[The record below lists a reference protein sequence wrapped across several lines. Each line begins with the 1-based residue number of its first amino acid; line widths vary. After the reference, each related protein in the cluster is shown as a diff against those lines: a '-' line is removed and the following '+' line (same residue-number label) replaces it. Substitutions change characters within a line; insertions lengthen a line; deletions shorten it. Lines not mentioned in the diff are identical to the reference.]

1 MVSGLEVEKASKLG
15 RDEFT
20 VDTWDMRMDFMPSSS
35 GHNGVR
41 DLPYEANLPMNRH
54 FSGYKK
60 TTAVILL
67 VITGKERK
75 NF

>member
-1 MVSGLEVEKASKLG
+1 MVSGLEVEKASKLE

-54 FSGYKK
+54 SQAIKK
-60 TTAVILL
+60 LL
-67 VITGKERK
+67 P
-75 NF
+75 